1 MEVLQVCAPASARR
15 GPPWRGRHG
24 RRFADG
30 SGGPRKTAPQA
41 RPYRP
46 LDHEVGYARI
56 IPLMTMAAASRMGT
70 RSGKWNRFDSAGAER
85 SVVQQSL
92 RTVAR
97 RFVAVGPQSP

>member
-1 MEVLQVCAPASARR
+1 MEVLQVCAPASVRR

-46 LDHEVGYARI
+46 LDHEMFHVKPTRLWSSGPCRPRVCTSQAHVVDMPGTTKWVMRGS
-56 IPLMTMAAASRMGT
+56 SRNDDG
-70 RSGKWNRFDSAGAER
+70 GGEQD
-85 SVVQQSL
+85 
-92 RTVAR
+92 
-97 RFVAVGPQSP
+97 